1 MIDKEA
7 IRAAAEAATPGPWRP
22 EIGDD
27 YADVTLQ
34 DGQPLADCHYIDKRC
49 FDTARYI
56 ARMDPA
62 TTLALLDELEAK
74 RCACKWEGDDAT
86 VCELCMAHRF
96 VVEAQVSPYR
106 TDLATAT
113 EALREIGNQKGDVF
127 AIRGEFPERTIPVV
141 ELSNTVLRC
150 AKIAGD
156 ALAKLTETKP
166 PDAGDTVL
174 LRQPPEEV

>member
-56 ARMDPA
+56 ALMDPD
-62 TTLALLDELEAK
+62 TTVALLDELEGAEA
-74 RCACKWEGDDAT
+74 RWRVNMAEQSIEELPSF
-86 VCELCMAHRF
+86 CEHR
-96 VVEAQVSPYR
+96 EWSAR
-106 TDLATAT
+106 
-113 EALREIGNQKGDVF
+113 KH
-127 AIRGEFPERTIPVV
+127 
-141 ELSNTVLRC
+141 
-150 AKIAGD
+150 GD
-156 ALAKLTETKP
+156 AC
-166 PDAGDTVL
+166 
-174 LRQPPEEV
+174 PECQAPMSMEANHGQEVEG

>member
-1 MIDKEA
+1 MTETLAGRIHQLQARAVLLAARDCQGLGIYESDVLEA
-7 IRAAAEAATPGPWRP
+7 VNPDVIRALAVEVEALEEALNAHNVMHVKLRANLAAT
-22 EIGDD
+22 
-27 YADVTLQ
+27 
-34 DGQPLADCHYIDKRC
+34 
-49 FDTARYI
+49 
-56 ARMDPA
+56 
-62 TTLALLDELEAK
+62 
-74 RCACKWEGDDAT
+74 
-86 VCELCMAHRF
+86 
-96 VVEAQVSPYR
+96 
-106 TDLATAT
+106 T